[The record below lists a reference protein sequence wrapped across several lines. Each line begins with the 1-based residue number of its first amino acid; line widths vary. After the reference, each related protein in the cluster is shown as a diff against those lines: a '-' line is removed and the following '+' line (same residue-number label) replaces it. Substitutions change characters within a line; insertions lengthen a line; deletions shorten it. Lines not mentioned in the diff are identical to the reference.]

1 MISQHLP
8 VLLVALPLIAAPICV
23 LLRRPA
29 LAWSFATLV
38 SWALLAI
45 SILLL
50 IRVLEEGII
59 SYHLGGWAP
68 PFGIEYRLDAVNGF
82 VLLVITAVAAV
93 VLPYARLSVASE
105 IAAPR
110 HNLFYAVFLLALTG
124 LLGITATGDIFNI
137 YVFMEISS
145 LASYVLIAL
154 GPSRRARAAAF
165 QYLIM
170 GTIGATF
177 LLIGIGLLYMMTGTL
192 NLADLSVRI
201 ADAPD
206 MRPIHAAFAFITIG
220 VLIKLALFPLH
231 LWLPNA
237 YTYAPSAVSAF
248 LAASAT
254 KVGAYVLLR
263 FVFTLFGQEFS
274 FERMPLME
282 ILMPLSLIAIL
293 VGSGVAIFQ
302 TDLKRLFAYSS
313 IGQIGYLALG
323 VSFASTSG
331 LTGAIVHI
339 FNHAMMKGGIF
350 LALGCIMYRTGALEL
365 SALNGLGRRMPFTMA
380 ALVIGGLGLVGIPAT
395 SGFVSKWYL
404 LQAAL
409 EADLWPVAVII
420 LLGSLLALVYVGRV
434 IEAAYFR
441 APASDAPA
449 QQEAPWQMLA
459 PTWILIAASL
469 YFGVHT
475 EITVGVAERAAHML
489 LGGSES

>member
-1 MISQHLP
+1 MIASHLP
-8 VLLVALPLIAAPICV
+8 VLQVALPLIAAPICV
-23 LLRRPA
+23 LLRRPG
-29 LAWSFATLV
+29 LAWAFATLV
-38 SWALLAI
+38 SWALFAI

-50 IRVLEEGII
+50 IRVMSDGVI

-82 VLLVITAVAAV
+82 VLLVITGIAAV
-93 VLPYARLSVASE
+93 VTPYARQSVAQE

-110 HNLFYAVFLLALTG
+110 HNLFYGIYLLALTG
-124 LLGITATGDIFNI
+124 LLGITATGDAFNI

-201 ADAPD
+201 HEVPD
-206 MRPIHAAFAFITIG
+206 MRPIYAAFAFVTIG

-231 LWLPNA
+231 IWLPNA

-282 ILMPLSLIAIL
+282 ILMPLSLAAIL

-302 TDLKRLFAYSS
+302 NNLKRLFAYSS

-323 VSFASTSG
+323 ISFASTSG

-350 LALGCIMYRTGALEL
+350 LALGCIMLRSGAVEL
-365 SALNGLGRRMPFTMA
+365 NTLNGLGRRMPFTMA
-380 ALVIGGLGLVGIPAT
+380 ALVIGGLGLVGIPGT

-404 LQAAL
+404 IQAAL
-409 EADLWPVAVII
+409 EADLWPVALLI
-420 LLGSLLALVYVGRV
+420 LFGSLLALVYVGRV

-441 APASDAPA
+441 APAPEAAAPR
-449 QQEAPWQMLA
+449 EAPWQMLV
-459 PTWILIAASL
+459 PTWILIAASI

-475 EITVGVAERAAHML
+475 EITVGVAERAAATL
-489 LGGSES
+489 LGSAS

>member
-1 MISQHLP
+1 MNAGHLP
-8 VLLVALPLIAAPICV
+8 ILQVALPLIAAPLCV

-29 LAWSFATLV
+29 FAWAFTTLV
-38 SWALLAI
+38 SWALLAM

-50 IRVLEEGII
+50 IRVMADGVI
-59 SYHLGGWAP
+59 SYRLGGWAP
-68 PFGIEYRLDAVNGF
+68 PFGIEYRLDAVNCF
-82 VLLVITAVAAV
+82 VILVISAVAAV
-93 VLPYARLSVASE
+93 VTPYMRQSVARE
-105 IAAPR
+105 ITAPR
-110 HNLFYAVFLLALTG
+110 HNLFYGVYLLALTG
-124 LLGITATGDIFNI
+124 LLGIAATGDAFNI

-145 LASYVLIAL
+145 LASYVLIGL
-154 GPSRRARAAAF
+154 GSSRRARAAAF

-192 NLADLSVRI
+192 NLADLSLRV
-201 ADAPD
+201 AEVPD
-206 MRPIHAAFAFITIG
+206 MRPIYAAFAFITIG

-231 LWLPNA
+231 IWLPNA
-237 YTYAPSAVSAF
+237 YTHAPSAVSAF

-263 FVFTLFGQEFS
+263 FVFTLFGPEFS

-302 TDLKRLFAYSS
+302 HDLKRLFAYSS
-313 IGQIGYLALG
+313 IGQIGYIALG
-323 VSFASTSG
+323 ISFASTSG

-350 LALGCIMYRTGALEL
+350 LALGCMMYRTGSVEL
-365 SALNGLGRRMPFTMA
+365 SALHGLGRRMPFTMA
-380 ALVIGGLGLVGIPAT
+380 ALIIGGLGLVGVPLT

-404 LQAAL
+404 VQAAL
-409 EADLWPVAVII
+409 EADLWPVALLI
-420 LLGSLLALVYVGRV
+420 LVGSLVALIYVGRV

-441 APASDAPA
+441 PLPPGAPAVR
-449 QQEAPWQMLA
+449 EAPWQMLI
-459 PTWILIAASL
+459 PTWILLAASL

-475 EITVGVAERAAHML
+475 DITVSVAERGAEML
-489 LGGSES
+489 LGLPA

>member
-1 MISQHLP
+1 MIASHLP
-8 VLLVALPLIAAPICV
+8 VLQVALPLIAAPICV
-23 LLRRPA
+23 LLRRPG
-29 LAWSFATLV
+29 LAWAFATLV
-38 SWALLAI
+38 SWALFAI

-50 IRVLEEGII
+50 IRVMSEGVI

-82 VLLVITAVAAV
+82 VLLVITGIAAV
-93 VLPYARLSVASE
+93 VTPYARQSVAQE

-110 HNLFYAVFLLALTG
+110 HNLFYGLYLLALTG
-124 LLGITATGDIFNI
+124 LLGITATGDAFNI

-201 ADAPD
+201 HEAPD
-206 MRPIHAAFAFITIG
+206 MRPIYAAFAFVTIG

-231 LWLPNA
+231 IWLPNA

-263 FVFTLFGQEFS
+263 FVFTLFGPEFS

-282 ILMPLSLIAIL
+282 ILMPLSLAAIL

-302 TDLKRLFAYSS
+302 NNLKRLFAYSS

-323 VSFASTSG
+323 ISFASTSG

-350 LALGCIMYRTGALEL
+350 LALGCIMLRSGAVEL
-365 SALNGLGRRMPFTMA
+365 STLNGLGRRMPFTMA
-380 ALVIGGLGLVGIPAT
+380 ALVIGGLGLVGIPGT

-404 LQAAL
+404 IQAAL
-409 EADLWPVAVII
+409 EADLWPVALLI

-441 APASDAPA
+441 APAPEASAPR
-449 QQEAPWQMLA
+449 EAPWQMLV
-459 PTWILIAASL
+459 PTWILIAASI

-475 EITVGVAERAAHML
+475 EITVGVAERAAATL
-489 LGGSES
+489 LGSAS

>member
-1 MISQHLP
+1 MSASHLP
-8 VLLVALPLIAAPICV
+8 VLQVALPLIAAPVCV
-23 LLRRPA
+23 LLRRPGLTWA
-29 LAWSFATLV
+29 FTTLV
-38 SWALLAI
+38 SWALFAI

-50 IRVLEEGII
+50 IRVMSEGVI

-68 PFGIEYRLDAVNGF
+68 PFGIEYRLDAVNSF
-82 VLLVITAVAAV
+82 VLLVITGIAAV
-93 VLPYARLSVASE
+93 VTPYARQSVAKE

-110 HNLFYAVFLLALTG
+110 HNLFYAIYLLALTG
-124 LLGITATGDIFNI
+124 LLGITATGDAFNI

-201 ADAPD
+201 HEAPD
-206 MRPIHAAFAFITIG
+206 MRPIYAAFAFVTIG

-231 LWLPNA
+231 IWQPNA
-237 YTYAPSAVSAF
+237 YTFAPTAVSAF

-282 ILMPLSLIAIL
+282 ILMPLSLVAIL

-302 TDLKRLFAYSS
+302 TNLKRLFAYSS

-323 VSFASTSG
+323 ISFASTSG

-350 LALGCIMYRTGALEL
+350 LALGCIMLRTGAVEL
-365 SALNGLGRRMPFTMA
+365 DTLNGLGRRMPFTMA
-380 ALVIGGLGLVGIPAT
+380 ALMIGGLGLVGVPVT

-404 LQAAL
+404 VQAAL
-409 EADLWPVAVII
+409 EADLWPVALLI
-420 LLGSLLALVYVGRV
+420 LVGSLLALIYVGRV

-441 APASDAPA
+441 TPAPEAPAYS
-449 QQEAPWQMLA
+449 EAPWQMLV

-475 EITVGVAERAAHML
+475 EITVGVAERAAQML
-489 LGGSES
+489 IGGAS

>member
-1 MISQHLP
+1 MSAGHLP
-8 VLLVALPLIAAPICV
+8 ILQVALPLMAAPLCV
-23 LLRRPA
+23 LLRRPN
-29 LAWSFATLV
+29 LAWAFTTLL
-38 SWALLAI
+38 SWSLLAI

-50 IRVLEEGII
+50 IRVMAEGVI
-59 SYHLGGWAP
+59 SYRLGGWAP
-68 PFGIEYRLDAVNGF
+68 PFGIEYRLDAVNCF
-82 VLLVITAVAAV
+82 VLLVITGVAAV
-93 VLPYARLSVASE
+93 ITPYMRQSVARE

-110 HNLFYAVFLLALTG
+110 HNLFYAVYLLALTG
-124 LLGITATGDIFNI
+124 LLGIAATGDAFNI

-192 NLADLSVRI
+192 NLADLSLRV
-201 ADAPD
+201 AEAPD
-206 MRPIHAAFAFITIG
+206 MRPIYAAFAFVTIG

-237 YTYAPSAVSAF
+237 YTHAPSAVSAF

-263 FVFTLFGQEFS
+263 FVFTLFGLEFS

-302 TDLKRLFAYSS
+302 HDLKRLFAYSS

-323 VSFASTSG
+323 ISFASTSG

-350 LALGCIMYRTGALEL
+350 LALGCIMYRSGSVEL
-365 SALNGLGRRMPFTMA
+365 SILHGLGRRMPLTVA
-380 ALVIGGLGLVGIPAT
+380 GLIIGGLGLVGVPLT

-404 LQAAL
+404 VQAAL
-409 EADLWPVAVII
+409 EADLWPVAVLI

-441 APASDAPA
+441 PPPPGAAAVR
-449 QQEAPWQMLA
+449 EAPWQMLL
-459 PTWILIAASL
+459 PTWILLAASL

-475 EITVGVAERAAHML
+475 DITVSVAERAAEML
-489 LGGSES
+489 LGLPA

>member
-1 MISQHLP
+1 MIASHLP
-8 VLLVALPLIAAPICV
+8 VLQVALPLIAAPICV
-23 LLRRPA
+23 LLRRPG
-29 LAWSFATLV
+29 LAWAFATLV
-38 SWALLAI
+38 SWALFAI

-50 IRVLEEGII
+50 IRVMSDGVI

-82 VLLVITAVAAV
+82 VLLVITGIAAV
-93 VLPYARLSVASE
+93 VTPYARQSVAQE

-110 HNLFYAVFLLALTG
+110 HNLFYGIYLLALTG
-124 LLGITATGDIFNI
+124 LLGITATGDAFNI

-201 ADAPD
+201 HEAPD
-206 MRPIHAAFAFITIG
+206 MRPIYAAFAFVTIG

-231 LWLPNA
+231 IWLPNA

-282 ILMPLSLIAIL
+282 ILMPLSLAAIL

-302 TDLKRLFAYSS
+302 NNLKRLFAYSS

-323 VSFASTSG
+323 ISFASTSG

-350 LALGCIMYRTGALEL
+350 LALGCIMLRSGAVEL
-365 SALNGLGRRMPFTMA
+365 STLNGLGRRMPFTMA
-380 ALVIGGLGLVGIPAT
+380 ALILSASRARMSSSCQTRFDTVPPA
-395 SGFVSKWYL
+395 FC
-404 LQAAL
+404 
-409 EADLWPVAVII
+409 I
-420 LLGSLLALVYVGRV
+420 
-434 IEAAYFR
+434 FR
-441 APASDAPA
+441 CLSSSY
-449 QQEAPWQMLA
+449 M
-459 PTWILIAASL
+459 
-469 YFGVHT
+469 G
-475 EITVGVAERAAHML
+475 
-489 LGGSES
+489 

>member
-1 MISQHLP
+1 MIASHLP
-8 VLLVALPLIAAPICV
+8 VLQVALPLIAAPICV
-23 LLRRPA
+23 LLRRPG
-29 LAWSFATLV
+29 LAWAFATLV
-38 SWALLAI
+38 SWALFAI

-50 IRVLEEGII
+50 IRVMSDGVI

-82 VLLVITAVAAV
+82 VLLVITGIAAV
-93 VLPYARLSVASE
+93 VTPYARQSVAQE

-110 HNLFYAVFLLALTG
+110 HNLFYGIYLLALTG
-124 LLGITATGDIFNI
+124 LLGITATGDAFNI

-201 ADAPD
+201 HEAPD
-206 MRPIHAAFAFITIG
+206 MRPIYAAFAFVTIG

-231 LWLPNA
+231 IWLPNA

-282 ILMPLSLIAIL
+282 ILMPLSLSAIL

-302 TDLKRLFAYSS
+302 NNLKRLFAYSS

-323 VSFASTSG
+323 ISFASTSG

-350 LALGCIMYRTGALEL
+350 LALGCIMLRSGAVEL
-365 SALNGLGRRMPFTMA
+365 STLNGLGRRMPFTMA
-380 ALVIGGLGLVGIPAT
+380 ALVIGGLGLVGIPGT

-404 LQAAL
+404 IQAAL
-409 EADLWPVAVII
+409 EADLWPVALLI

-441 APASDAPA
+441 APAPEAAAPR
-449 QQEAPWQMLA
+449 EAPWQMLV
-459 PTWILIAASL
+459 PTWILIAASI

-475 EITVGVAERAAHML
+475 EITVGVAERAAATL
-489 LGGSES
+489 LGSAS

>member
-1 MISQHLP
+1 MIASHLP
-8 VLLVALPLIAAPICV
+8 VLQVAVPLIAAPICV
-23 LLRRPA
+23 LLRRPG
-29 LAWSFATLV
+29 LAWAFATLV
-38 SWALLAI
+38 SWALFAI

-50 IRVLEEGII
+50 IRVMSDGVI

-82 VLLVITAVAAV
+82 VLLVITGIAAV
-93 VLPYARLSVASE
+93 VTPYARQSVAQE

-110 HNLFYAVFLLALTG
+110 HNLFYGIYLLALTG
-124 LLGITATGDIFNI
+124 LLGITATGDAFNI

-201 ADAPD
+201 HEAPD
-206 MRPIHAAFAFITIG
+206 MRPIYAAFAFVTIG

-231 LWLPNA
+231 IWLPNA

-282 ILMPLSLIAIL
+282 ILMPLSLAAIL

-302 TDLKRLFAYSS
+302 NNLKRLFAYSS

-323 VSFASTSG
+323 ISFASTSG

-350 LALGCIMYRTGALEL
+350 LALGCIMLRSGAVEL
-365 SALNGLGRRMPFTMA
+365 STLNGLGRRMPFTMA
-380 ALVIGGLGLVGIPAT
+380 ALVIGGLGLVGIPGT

-404 LQAAL
+404 IQAAL
-409 EADLWPVAVII
+409 EADLWPVALLI

-441 APASDAPA
+441 APAPEAAVPR
-449 QQEAPWQMLA
+449 EAPWQMLV
-459 PTWILIAASL
+459 PTWILIAASI

-475 EITVGVAERAAHML
+475 EITVGVAERAAATL
-489 LGGSES
+489 LGSAS

>member
-1 MISQHLP
+1 MIASHLP
-8 VLLVALPLIAAPICV
+8 VLQVALPLIAAPLCV
-23 LLRRPA
+23 LLRRPT
-29 LAWSFATLV
+29 LAWAFATLV
-38 SWALLAI
+38 SWALLAMSI
-45 SILLL
+45 SLL
-50 IRVLEEGII
+50 IRVMADGVI

-68 PFGIEYRLDAVNGF
+68 PFGIEYRLDALNCF
-82 VLLVITAVAAV
+82 VLLVISAVAAV
-93 VLPYARLSVASE
+93 VTPYMRQSVASE

-110 HNLFYAVFLLALTG
+110 HNLFYGVYLLALTG
-124 LLGITATGDIFNI
+124 LLGIAATGDAFNI

-145 LASYVLIAL
+145 LASYVLIGL
-154 GPSRRARAAAF
+154 GSSRRARAAAF

-192 NLADLSVRI
+192 NLADLSVRV
-201 ADAPD
+201 AEVPD
-206 MRPIHAAFAFITIG
+206 MRPIYAAFAFITVG

-231 LWLPNA
+231 MWLPNA
-237 YTYAPSAVSAF
+237 YTEAPSAVSAF

-263 FVFTLFGQEFS
+263 FVFTLFGLEFS

-302 TDLKRLFAYSS
+302 HDLKRLFAYSS
-313 IGQIGYLALG
+313 IGQIGYLGLG
-323 VSFASTSG
+323 ISFASTSG

-350 LALGCIMYRTGALEL
+350 LALGCMMYRTGSVEI
-365 SALNGLGRRMPFTMA
+365 SALHGLGRRMPFTMA
-380 ALVIGGLGLVGIPAT
+380 ALIIGGLGLVGVPLT

-404 LQAAL
+404 VQAAL
-409 EADLWPVAVII
+409 EADLWPVAVLI
-420 LLGSLLALVYVGRV
+420 LMGSLVALVYVGRV
-434 IEAAYFR
+434 IEAAYFHPPPPG
-441 APASDAPA
+441 APAIR
-449 QQEAPWQMLA
+449 EAPLQMLI
-459 PTWILIAASL
+459 PTWILLAASI

-475 EITVGVAERAAHML
+475 DITVSIAERGAEML
-489 LGGSES
+489 LGQAQ